1 MNSITVIRPVV
12 IKAIVTEA
20 FKEGYKRELQE
31 ALRSVEDLIG
41 RIDSQIR
48 RMELERQITPQ
59 SRAVRQQLE
68 LERSRQEA
76 LRAELQE
83 RLREAERLEL
93 NTEFPHGTVDAQVE
107 VRVGDNL
114 FRKLARTEIVVK
126 DGIVMEIRDG
136 R

>member
-12 IKAIVTEA
+12 IKAIVTET

-93 NTEFPHGTVDAQVE
+93 ATEFPHGTVDALVE
-107 VRVGDNL
+107 VRIGDNL
-114 FRKLARTEIVVK
+114 FRKLARTEVVVK

-136 R
+136 G

>member
-1 MNSITVIRPVV
+1 MNSITLIRPVV
-12 IKAIVTEA
+12 VKAIVTEA
-20 FKEGYKRELQE
+20 FKESYKRDLQE
-31 ALRSVEDLIG
+31 ALRGVEELIG

-59 SRAVRQQLE
+59 TRAVRQQLE

-76 LRAELQE
+76 LRAELTE
-83 RLREAERLEL
+83 RLREAERLEI
-93 NTEFPHGTVDAQVE
+93 NTEFPHTTVDAQVE

-136 R
+136 G